1 MPTKLGMS
9 FRNGKSVIVANEV
22 PDLDEAKRLWR
33 EGKSAQYI
41 LEQHKKKSSTKS
53 RKTG

>member
-1 MPTKLGMS
+1 LPTKLS
-9 FRNGKSVIVANEV
+9 LKLVRNRFVLVGEDR

-41 LEQHKKKSSTKS
+41 LQMAK
-53 RKTG
+53 RKRRRKRQK

>member
-1 MPTKLGMS
+1 VK
-9 FRNGKSVIVANEV
+9 FEQGKFTVVRKEM

-41 LEQHKKKSSTKS
+41 LEQAQARRKAMKKQ
-53 RKTG
+53 G